1 MKKNIDIDNL
11 IEEYKQRLPVC
22 VICDKYNVSKQTIYN
37 ILKNRGIDL
46 NRQKVHENCGCPLF
60 KKDLYNNIYCEDFE
74 EWEFLTLSFANRA
87 LKNEHK
93 QKYCYGNYTQCAVFG
108 IISE

>member
-1 MKKNIDIDNL
+1 MKKNIDYENL
-11 IEEYKQRLPVC
+11 VREYKQKMPLD
-22 VICDKYNVSKQTIYN
+22 VICRKYGVCKQTVYN
-37 ILKNRGIDL
+37 IIKSKGIDL

-60 KKDLYNNIYCEDFE
+60 KKDLYNNIYCEDFG
-74 EWEFLTLSFANRA
+74 EWEFLTLSFANRSK
-87 LKNEHK
+87 KNEHK